1 MTQILPFPT
10 DRHAEVHLLLPWYVT
25 GQLDAVE
32 NALVAEHLAECG
44 ACRADLVQERH
55 LADAVARDT
64 GETGDSWAAM
74 AARLDATSSVSVA
87 TAATA
92 APRRRT
98 RDPLRAARRA
108 VMRPRTLRWV
118 VAAQF
123 VAVLALGAQTLTQRS
138 DGRPGAYHVLGD
150 AGATRSGNVLAM
162 FRPEASEAA
171 FRRALQASGARLV
184 DGPTASGAYVLA
196 VPGGAGGA
204 ALARLRRD
212 ADVTMAEPIEQA
224 PAK

>member
-87 TAATA
+87 TAAQ
-92 APRRRT
+92 RRRT

-123 VAVLALGAQTLTQRS
+123 VAMLALGAQTLTQRY
-138 DGRPGAYHVLGD
+138 DGRLGAYHVLGD

-162 FRPEASEAA
+162 FRPETSEAA

-196 VPGGAGGA
+196 VPGGA

-224 PAK
+224 KAK

>member
-32 NALVAEHLAECG
+32 TAFVAEHLAECG

-64 GETGDSWAAM
+64 GETGDSWAVM
-74 AARLDATSSVSVA
+74 AARLDATSSVSV
-87 TAATA
+87 ATA

-123 VAVLALGAQTLTQRS
+123 VAMLALGAQTLTQRY

-150 AGATRSGNVLAM
+150 AGATHSGNVLAM
-162 FRPEASEAA
+162 FRPETSEAA

-196 VPGGAGGA
+196 VPGGLGGA

>member
-32 NALVAEHLAECG
+32 TAFVAEHLAECG

-87 TAATA
+87 TAAQ
-92 APRRRT
+92 RRRT

-123 VAVLALGAQTLTQRS
+123 VAMLALGAQTLTQRY
-138 DGRPGAYHVLGD
+138 DGRLGAYHVLGD

-162 FRPEASEAA
+162 FRPETSEAA

>member
-32 NALVAEHLAECG
+32 TAFVAEHLAECG

-87 TAATA
+87 TAAQ
-92 APRRRT
+92 RRRT
-98 RDPLRAARRA
+98 RDPLRATRRA

-150 AGATRSGNVLAM
+150 AGATHSGNVLAM

-196 VPGGAGGA
+196 VPGNA

>member
-1 MTQILPFPT
+1 MTQILPFPN

-25 GQLDAVE
+25 EQLDAAETVF
-32 NALVAEHLAECG
+32 VAEHLAECG

-74 AARLDATSSVSVA
+74 AARLDATSSVPVA
-87 TAATA
+87 TD

-98 RDPLRAARRA
+98 RDPLRAVRRA

-123 VAVLALGAQTLTQRS
+123 VAVLALGAHTLTQRS
-138 DGRPGAYHVLGD
+138 DGRPGAYHVLGN
-150 AGATRSGNVLAM
+150 ASATRSGNVLAM

>member
-32 NALVAEHLAECG
+32 TAFVAGHLAECG

-87 TAATA
+87 TAAQ
-92 APRRRT
+92 RRRT

-123 VAVLALGAQTLTQRS
+123 VAMLALGAQTLTQRS

-150 AGATRSGNVLAM
+150 AGATHSGNVLAM

-204 ALARLRRD
+204 ALSRLRRD

-224 PAK
+224 KAK

>member
-32 NALVAEHLAECG
+32 TAFVAEHLAECG

-74 AARLDATSSVSVA
+74 AARIDATSSVSVA
-87 TAATA
+87 TAAK
-92 APRRRT
+92 RRRT

-150 AGATRSGNVLAM
+150 AGTTHSGNVLAM

-196 VPGGAGGA
+196 VPGDA

>member
-32 NALVAEHLAECG
+32 TAFVAEHLAECG

-87 TAATA
+87 TAAQ
-92 APRRRT
+92 RRRT

-123 VAVLALGAQTLTQRS
+123 VAMLALGAQTLTLTQRS

-150 AGATRSGNVLAM
+150 AGARRSGNVLAM

>member
-1 MTQILPFPT
+1 M
-10 DRHAEVHLLLPWYVT
+10 
-25 GQLDAVE
+25 
-32 NALVAEHLAECG
+32 
-44 ACRADLVQERH
+44 
-55 LADAVARDT
+55 
-64 GETGDSWAAM
+64 
-74 AARLDATSSVSVA
+74 
-87 TAATA
+87 
-92 APRRRT
+92 
-98 RDPLRAARRA
+98 
-108 VMRPRTLRWV
+108 

-196 VPGGAGGA
+196 VPGDA

>member
-32 NALVAEHLAECG
+32 TAFVAEHLAECG

-74 AARLDATSSVSVA
+74 AARLDATSSASVA
-87 TAATA
+87 TAAQ
-92 APRRRT
+92 RRRT

-196 VPGGAGGA
+196 VPGDA

>member
-32 NALVAEHLAECG
+32 TAFVAEHLAECG

-87 TAATA
+87 TAAQ
-92 APRRRT
+92 RRRT

-196 VPGGAGGA
+196 VPGGA

-224 PAK
+224 KAK

>member
-32 NALVAEHLAECG
+32 TAFVAEHLAECG

-87 TAATA
+87 TAAQ
-92 APRRRT
+92 RRRT

-150 AGATRSGNVLAM
+150 AGTTHSGNVLAM

-196 VPGGAGGA
+196 VPGDA

>member
-10 DRHAEVHLLLPWYVT
+10 DRHAEAHLLLPWYVT

-32 NALVAEHLAECG
+32 TAFVAEHLAECG

-87 TAATA
+87 TAAQ
-92 APRRRT
+92 RRRT

-123 VAVLALGAQTLTQRS
+123 VAMLALGAQTLTQRS

-150 AGATRSGNVLAM
+150 AGATHSGNVLAM

-196 VPGGAGGA
+196 VPGGA

-212 ADVTMAEPIEQA
+212 ADVTMAEPIEPA

>member
-32 NALVAEHLAECG
+32 TAFVAEHLAECG

-87 TAATA
+87 TAAQ
-92 APRRRT
+92 RRRT

-123 VAVLALGAQTLTQRS
+123 VAMLALGAQTLTQRS

-150 AGATRSGNVLAM
+150 AGATHSGNVLAM

-196 VPGGAGGA
+196 VPGDA

>member
-32 NALVAEHLAECG
+32 TAFVAGHLAECG

-74 AARLDATSSVSVA
+74 AARLDATSSMSVA
-87 TAATA
+87 TAAQ
-92 APRRRT
+92 RRRT

-150 AGATRSGNVLAM
+150 AGATHSGNVLAM

-184 DGPTASGAYVLA
+184 DGPTASGGYVLA

>member
-10 DRHAEVHLLLPWYVT
+10 DRHAEAHLLLPWYVT

-32 NALVAEHLAECG
+32 TAFVAEHLAECG

-87 TAATA
+87 TAAQ
-92 APRRRT
+92 RRRT

-150 AGATRSGNVLAM
+150 AGATHSGNVLAM

-184 DGPTASGAYVLA
+184 DGPTASGTYVLA
-196 VPGGAGGA
+196 VPGDA

>member
-32 NALVAEHLAECG
+32 TAFVAEHLAECG

-64 GETGDSWAAM
+64 GETGDSWAVM
-74 AARLDATSSVSVA
+74 AARLDATSSVSV
-87 TAATA
+87 ATA

-123 VAVLALGAQTLTQRS
+123 VAMLALGAQTLTKRY

-150 AGATRSGNVLAM
+150 AGATHSGNVLAM
-162 FRPEASEAA
+162 FRPETSEAA

-196 VPGGAGGA
+196 VPGGLGGA

>member
-32 NALVAEHLAECG
+32 TAFVAEHLAECG

-87 TAATA
+87 TAAQ
-92 APRRRT
+92 RRRT

-150 AGATRSGNVLAM
+150 AGATHSGNVLAM

-196 VPGGAGGA
+196 VPGDA

>member
-32 NALVAEHLAECG
+32 TAFVAEHLAECG

-74 AARLDATSSVSVA
+74 AARLDATSTVSV
-87 TAATA
+87 ATA

-98 RDPLRAARRA
+98 RDPLRTVRRA
-108 VMRPRTLRWV
+108 VMRPRTLHWV

-150 AGATRSGNVLAM
+150 AGATHSGNVLAM

-184 DGPTASGAYVLA
+184 DGPTASGGYVLA
-196 VPGGAGGA
+196 VPGGAGGV

>member
-32 NALVAEHLAECG
+32 TAFVAEHLAECG

-87 TAATA
+87 TAAQ
-92 APRRRT
+92 RRRT

-150 AGATRSGNVLAM
+150 AGATHSGNVLAM
-162 FRPEASEAA
+162 FRPETSEAA

-196 VPGGAGGA
+196 VPGGA

>member
-87 TAATA
+87 TAA
-92 APRRRT
+92 PRRRT

-150 AGATRSGNVLAM
+150 AGATHSGNVLAM

-196 VPGGAGGA
+196 VPGDA

>member
-10 DRHAEVHLLLPWYVT
+10 DRHAEAHLLLPWYVT

-32 NALVAEHLAECG
+32 TAFVAEHLAECG

-55 LADAVARDT
+55 LADAVARNT

-74 AARLDATSSVSVA
+74 AARLDATSSMSVA
-87 TAATA
+87 TAAQ
-92 APRRRT
+92 RRRT

-150 AGATRSGNVLAM
+150 AGATHSGNVLAM

-196 VPGGAGGA
+196 VPGDA

>member
-74 AARLDATSSVSVA
+74 AARLDATSSVSV
-87 TAATA
+87 ATA

-196 VPGGAGGA
+196 VPGDA

>member
-32 NALVAEHLAECG
+32 TAFVAEHLAECG

-64 GETGDSWAAM
+64 GETGDSWAVM
-74 AARLDATSSVSVA
+74 AARLDATSSVSV
-87 TAATA
+87 ATA

-123 VAVLALGAQTLTQRS
+123 VAMLALGAQTLTQRY

-150 AGATRSGNVLAM
+150 AGATHSGNVLAM
-162 FRPEASEAA
+162 FRPETSEAA

-196 VPGGAGGA
+196 VPGDA

>member
-32 NALVAEHLAECG
+32 TAFVAEHLAECG

-87 TAATA
+87 TAAQ
-92 APRRRT
+92 RRRT

-162 FRPEASEAA
+162 FRPETSEAA

-196 VPGGAGGA
+196 VPGGA

-224 PAK
+224 KAK

>member
-32 NALVAEHLAECG
+32 TAFVAGHLAECG

-87 TAATA
+87 TAAQ
-92 APRRRT
+92 RRRT

-150 AGATRSGNVLAM
+150 AGATHSGNVLAM

-196 VPGGAGGA
+196 VPGDA

-212 ADVTMAEPIEQA
+212 TDVTMAEPIEQA

>member
-32 NALVAEHLAECG
+32 TAFVAEHLAECG

-87 TAATA
+87 TDV
-92 APRRRT
+92 PRRRT

-108 VMRPRTLRWV
+108 VMRPRTLHWV

-150 AGATRSGNVLAM
+150 AGATHSGNVLAM

-184 DGPTASGAYVLA
+184 DGPTASGGYVLA

>member
-32 NALVAEHLAECG
+32 TAFVAEHLAECG

-87 TAATA
+87 TAAQ
-92 APRRRT
+92 RRRT

-196 VPGGAGGA
+196 VPGDA

>member
-10 DRHAEVHLLLPWYVT
+10 DRHAEAHLLLPWYVT

-32 NALVAEHLAECG
+32 TAFVAEHLAECG

-87 TAATA
+87 TAAQ
-92 APRRRT
+92 RRRT

-150 AGATRSGNVLAM
+150 AGATHSGNVLAM

-196 VPGGAGGA
+196 VPGDA

-224 PAK
+224 PAR